1 MYGPETPEYLSG
13 NMIEKCI
20 DTAQKMNFSFND
32 FFNKCEQ
39 IRSFLRIWSHLMKK
53 SLVKNFTFCAA
64 DVLISS
70 KVKNTKMT
78 SFSLLLQLA
87 LKEFICSEFY
97 V

>member
-20 DTAQKMNFSFND
+20 DTAQKMNFPLND
-32 FFNKCEQ
+32 FFNKCD
-39 IRSFLRIWSHLMKK
+39 HLMKK